1 MSSPPTPQ
9 PFQNPAPS
17 PGVGLSLSCLVSPH
31 PAAVV
36 PTGPRPLPCAGAGKG
51 RAAWP
56 QPPCLAATTQDPVPP
71 SPVPAQGR
79 PPAPSTPAPRPRRY
93 LVPEAGPEQSLLHKP
108 LRTFVR
114 EVGSRSAAPGGGS
127 VAAATAAMV
136 SGAWAGMRGAGP
148 AGSAQRPGGSHELPP
163 PQGAALASMVGL
175 MTYGRRQFEHLD
187 ATMRRLIPPFHAA
200 SAKLTSL
207 VDADAR
213 AFEAYLVRVHTAP
226 RPPAKQPQRERG
238 LWTERSLGRV
248 TEEGLEGRAGSLPSA
263 PASRLGRAEPSG
275 VGTGRG
281 GRGEGHLPQA
291 RPGPVPPGPAL
302 SESPEGPAPRPS
314 GAGAGQGP
322 QKSSGPGKGGSR
334 NLPREMLGVMS
345 QRSER
350 TVQPPAERATAELG
364 PSSEAGRA
372 GG

>member
-1 MSSPPTPQ
+1 
-9 PFQNPAPS
+9 
-17 PGVGLSLSCLVSPH
+17 
-31 PAAVV
+31 
-36 PTGPRPLPCAGAGKG
+36 
-51 RAAWP
+51 
-56 QPPCLAATTQDPVPP
+56 
-71 SPVPAQGR
+71 
-79 PPAPSTPAPRPRRY
+79 
-93 LVPEAGPEQSLLHKP
+93 
-108 LRTFVR
+108 
-114 EVGSRSAAPGGGS
+114 
-127 VAAATAAMV
+127 
-136 SGAWAGMRGAGP
+136 
-148 AGSAQRPGGSHELPP
+148 
-163 PQGAALASMVGL
+163 

-248 TEEGLEGRAGSLPSA
+248 TEEGPEGRAGSLPSA

-291 RPGPVPPGPAL
+291 WPGPVPPGPAL

-334 NLPREMLGVMS
+334 NLPREMLGVTS